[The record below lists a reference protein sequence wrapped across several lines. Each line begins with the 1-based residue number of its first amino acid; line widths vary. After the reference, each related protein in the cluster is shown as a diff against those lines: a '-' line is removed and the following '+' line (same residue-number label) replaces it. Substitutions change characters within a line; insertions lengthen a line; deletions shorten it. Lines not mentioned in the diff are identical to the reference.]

1 MSGAARWPS
10 GRRLFLMRHGET
22 YEPRPDAVL
31 PGPDEDPQLPLTP
44 RGRERLLEIARWMAE
59 LPIEAAFASPYRR
72 AQDTARIVAEP
83 HQLEIGTL
91 PDLKEL
97 AVHPPGGAGTL
108 GDVARRYVELIRELA
123 AHGEYEV
130 RLDCGRTLG
139 AVVDAALDE
148 LRGALDATR
157 GPLLVVAHGGLNR
170 FLLGRWLGMP
180 ALRAIGIEQN
190 FACLNVVEFVGSGHP
205 WVRAVNATLHDPFKL
220 DSPGI

>member
-1 MSGAARWPS
+1 MSEALRWPS

-22 YEPRPDAVL
+22 YEPRPDARL
-31 PGPDEDPQLPLTP
+31 PAPAQDPELPLTP
-44 RGRERLLEIARWMAE
+44 RGREQLAEVRAWMAA

-72 AQDTARIVAEP
+72 AQDTARIVVEERG
-83 HQLEIGTL
+83 LEVGTL
-91 PDLKEL
+91 EEIKEL
-97 AVHPPGGAGTL
+97 AVHPPEGGTI
-108 GDVARRYVELIRELA
+108 GDVARRYVELIRDLA

-139 AVVDAALDE
+139 AIVDAALDD
-148 LRGALDATR
+148 LRGALDRTR

-180 ALRAIGIEQN
+180 ALRAIALEQN
-190 FACLNVVEFVGSGHP
+190 FACVNVIEFVGSGHP

-220 DSPGI
+220 HAPGI